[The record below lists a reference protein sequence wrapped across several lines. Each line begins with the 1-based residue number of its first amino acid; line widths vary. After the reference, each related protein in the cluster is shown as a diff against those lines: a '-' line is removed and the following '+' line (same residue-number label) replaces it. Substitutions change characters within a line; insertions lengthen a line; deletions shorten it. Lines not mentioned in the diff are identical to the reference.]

1 MILTVLRKLTEC
13 LWMFA
18 HANTFGT
25 AARQLCQLMYR
36 NLHQVLSQAAV
47 SIMSP
52 SSQNNKEQMTT
63 AGRVKISYH
72 QTRGCYVQRS
82 KHGFSP
88 GGRIRSLL
96 RKSSH
101 DGCRVRRRQERVAG

>member
-18 HANTFGT
+18 LANTVGT
-25 AARQLCQLMYR
+25 AARQLRQAAQHVLR
-36 NLHQVLSQAAV
+36 QVSSQAAV

-52 SSQNNKEQMTT
+52 SSKNNKEQMTT

-82 KHGFSP
+82 KHGFCP

-96 RKSSH
+96 
-101 DGCRVRRRQERVAG
+101 

>member
-1 MILTVLRKLTEC
+1 MILTVLRKLTEF

-18 HANTFGT
+18 FANTVGT

-36 NLHQVLSQAAV
+36 NLQQVLSQAAV

-52 SSQNNKEQMTT
+52 SSKNNKEQMTT

-72 QTRGCYVQRS
+72 QTRGSYVQCS
-82 KHGFSP
+82 EHGGDP
-88 GGRIRSLL
+88 GG
-96 RKSSH
+96 
-101 DGCRVRRRQERVAG
+101 DVCRFF